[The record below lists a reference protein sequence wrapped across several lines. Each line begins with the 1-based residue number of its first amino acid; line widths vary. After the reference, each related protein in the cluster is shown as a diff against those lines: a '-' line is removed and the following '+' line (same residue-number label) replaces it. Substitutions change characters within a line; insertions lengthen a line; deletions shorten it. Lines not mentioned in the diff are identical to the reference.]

1 VSKGR
6 VLVVDDEPNAVRVLA
21 AILEEDGYQVMK
33 AFNVAEA
40 KRVLQDNDLDA
51 VITDIRM
58 PGEDGLQLFEDISQ
72 EHSDIPVIFLTAFGS
87 VESAVRAM
95 TRGAFYFFVKP
106 PDYASLKGILCR
118 AVEQRRLK
126 REVSLLRAQISSDR
140 KDSLGQPAFVRGST
154 ASRKIWDNVQAVK
167 ETESSVLICGETGT
181 GKELI
186 ARALH
191 FESMRKNRPF
201 VAVNCA
207 ALPKELIESELFGY
221 EKGAFTGAVDQRIGK
236 VEHAAGGTLFLDE
249 IGELD
254 IAVQAKL
261 LRVLQEKEFERLG
274 GNRKIHVDFR
284 LLASTNRDLPAE
296 VRQGNF
302 REDLFYRINVF
313 CIEVPPLR
321 ERKSDI
327 SLLAHAFLR
336 EFCAREN
343 KVLSLSP
350 EVVRILEGFDW
361 PGNVRQLRNVLERAV
376 VLARGREIS
385 ERELPEGLGVR
396 KALAKKKVPFSSLK
410 EMEIQ
415 VIRETLE
422 RCGGNKSMAARML
435 GMSRKALY
443 KRLADFNLG

>member
-1 VSKGR
+1 MSKGHI
-6 VLVVDDEPNAVRVLA
+6 LVVDDEPNAVRVLA
-21 AILEEDGYQVMK
+21 AILEEDGHRVTK
-33 AFNVAEA
+33 AYNVAEA
-40 KRVLQDNDLDA
+40 KRVLRDNDLDA

-58 PGEDGLQLFEDISQ
+58 PGEDGLQLFEDVAR
-72 EHSDIPVIFLTAFGS
+72 EYPDIPVIFLTAFGS
-87 VESAVRAM
+87 VESAVKAM

-106 PDYASLKGILCR
+106 PDYTSLKGILCR

-126 REVSLLRAQISSDR
+126 REVCLLRAQISSDR
-140 KDSLGQPAFVRGST
+140 KDGQSAFVGGST

-167 ETESSVLICGETGT
+167 DTESSVLICGETGT

-191 FESMRKNRPF
+191 FESVRENRPF

-221 EKGAFTGAVDQRIGK
+221 EKGAFTGAGEQRIGK
-236 VEHAAGGTLFLDE
+236 VEQAAGGTLFLDE

-261 LRVLQEKEFERLG
+261 LRVLQEREFERLG

-284 LLASTNRDLPAE
+284 LVASTNRDLPAE
-296 VRQGNF
+296 VKQGNF

-321 ERKSDI
+321 ERKTDI

-343 KVLSLSP
+343 KILSLSP
-350 EVVRILEGFDW
+350 EVVRIFEGFDW

-376 VLARGREIS
+376 VLARGKEIS

-396 KALAKKKVPFSSLK
+396 KDPSKMKAPVSSLK
-410 EMEIQ
+410 EMEVQ

-422 RCGGNKSMAARML
+422 RCSGNKSMAARML

>member
-1 VSKGR
+1 MSKGNI
-6 VLVVDDEPNAVRVLA
+6 LLVDDEPNAVRVLS
-21 AILEEDGYQVMK
+21 AILEEDGFLVEK
-33 AFNVAEA
+33 AYSAAEA
-40 KRVLQDNDLDA
+40 KRLLQDHDLDA
-51 VITDIRM
+51 VITDVRM
-58 PGEDGLQLFEDISQ
+58 PGEDGLQLFEDICL
-72 EHSDIPVIFLTAFGS
+72 EFPDIPVIFLTAFGS
-87 VESAVRAM
+87 VESAVKAM

-126 REVSLLRAQISSDR
+126 REVCLLKAQISNRHNDQ
-140 KDSLGQPAFVRGST
+140 GQPAFVGGST
-154 ASRKIWDNVQAVK
+154 ASRKIMENVEAVK
-167 ETESSVLICGETGT
+167 DTGSSVLICGETGT

-191 FESMRKNRPF
+191 FESVRKDRPF

-221 EKGAFTGAVDQRIGK
+221 EKGAFTGAGEQRIGK
-236 VEHAAGGTLFLDE
+236 VEQTAGGTLFLDE

-254 IAVQAKL
+254 IGVQAKL

-274 GNRKIHVDFR
+274 GNRKIRVDFR
-284 LLASTNRDLPAE
+284 LVASTNRDLPAE
-296 VRQGNF
+296 VGKGHF

-313 CIEVPPLR
+313 CIVVPPLR

-343 KVLSLSP
+343 KILSLSP
-350 EVVRILEGFDW
+350 EVLRILEGYDW

-376 VLARGREIS
+376 VLARGKEIS
-385 ERELPEGLGVR
+385 ERELPEELGAR
-396 KALAKKKVPFSSLK
+396 KIPLKKRASFSSLK
-410 EMEIQ
+410 EIEAQ
-415 VIRETLE
+415 AVRDALE
-422 RCGGNKSMAARML
+422 NCNGNKSMAARML

-443 KRLADFNLG
+443 KRLKGGC